1 MCVCTYI
8 YIYIHV
14 YIPSHIYDAGLPHPP
29 LPPYP
34 MVSPL
39 ACQWVVVLFGLVA
52 FPVWSC
58 LASSPPF
65 LWSGACGLFRWPSP
79 ACGGAVCST

>member
-1 MCVCTYI
+1 
-8 YIYIHV
+8 
-14 YIPSHIYDAGLPHPP
+14 
-29 LPPYP
+29 

-52 FPVWSC
+52 IPVWSC

-79 ACGGAVCST
+79 ACGGQCVLHDGMAAAAC